1 MRNINVNNMLKAQSA
16 SNDIWKEN
24 EPFWCAFKYLQ
35 LLLLFTNIRIFATL
49 SKYLQ
54 LYSNICRQIK
64 RDVKN
69 EKHKELQE
77 LVDKV
82 IPL

>member
-1 MRNINVNNMLKAQSA
+1 MSRVKQCKTEQVGSALSALTFFVNFLISSKLS
-16 SNDIWKEN
+16 
-24 EPFWCAFKYLQ
+24 
-35 LLLLFTNIRIFATL
+35 LF
-49 SKYLQ
+49 
-54 LYSNICRQIK
+54 RQIK

-82 IPL
+82 ICL

>member
-1 MRNINVNNMLKAQSA
+1 MISGEGRWRNISFEKWREGGGALLSRVKQCKTEQVGFTLPALTLKKKK
-16 SNDIWKEN
+16 N
-24 EPFWCAFKYLQ
+24 YL
-35 LLLLFTNIRIFATL
+35 LSSELSLF
-49 SKYLQ
+49 
-54 LYSNICRQIK
+54 RQIK

-82 IPL
+82 ICL